1 MHALSDGFRIDDRC
15 YPWGTTLAAVAE
27 SLGMPF
33 DADPRVYLR
42 RLRLPCKTGFGFPAA
57 RAEAAAPGMDRPVTS
72 LWYELAPLPD
82 MDGADPALWT
92 GPLTGTFGPPSQ
104 AAPGTGAHAATAGG
118 VRYHARWALGQ
129 HEAGLSLYGK
139 PRLAPDGLS
148 TVGGLWLSWS
158 ARAAGLPFLPEWQA
172 RCAALAALPLSPW
185 GARRFLTRH
194 PLTPH
199 LGDGLAEAERQD
211 AAAEYALN
219 APHIL
224 PTPAAIAA
232 GLPPEGFALH
242 RSGDG
247 LWWCLSTRWDSLLFR
262 AGEPVVVEWHDVLSA
277 RGAGHSLIEI
287 SGRGGWHARDVSGS
301 KVMAQAVAEL
311 RAVPGVEIRH
321 HQYHDC

>member
-1 MHALSDGFRIDDRC
+1 MHALSDGFRIDDRL

-42 RLRLPCKTGFGFPAA
+42 RLRLPCGAAFGFPAVSV
-57 RAEAAAPGMDRPVTS
+57 EATAPGADRPVTG
-72 LWYELAPLPD
+72 LWYELAPLPAA
-82 MDGADPALWT
+82 GAGDPALWT
-92 GPLTGTFGPPSQ
+92 GPLAGAFGPPGQ
-104 AAPGTGAHAATAGG
+104 AVTCTDAHAATASG
-118 VRYHARWALGQ
+118 VRFHARWTLGE
-129 HEAGLSLYGK
+129 HEAGLSLYGR
-139 PRLAPDGLS
+139 PRLAPDGRS
-148 TVGGLWLSWS
+148 AVGGLWLPWS
-158 ARAAGLPFLPEWQA
+158 ARAAGLPFVPDWQA
-172 RCAALAALPLSPW
+172 GAAALAALPLSPW

-194 PLTPH
+194 PLAPH
-199 LGDGLAEAERQD
+199 LGADLAEAERQG
-211 AAAEYALN
+211 AAAEYALS

-242 RSGDG
+242 RSADG

-262 AGEPVVVEWHDVLSA
+262 AGEPVTVEWHDVLPA

-287 SGRGGWHARDVSGS
+287 SGRGGWHARDISGS
-301 KVMAQAVAEL
+301 PVMAEAVAAL
-311 RAVPGVEIRH
+311 RALPGVEIRH